1 MSVSRANERLRAEPE
16 PTPKVGKSERTRAE
30 ILDAAFDFIW
40 SRPFREMTVNSLMAS
55 TTVSRSAFY
64 QYFRDLHELMET
76 LLTTLEDEIL
86 QGAAPWFFGVG
97 DPVALLDDSLNKLV
111 AACYRRGPF
120 IKAVA
125 DAAPTDRRLEE
136 AWNNFLERFDDS
148 VSARISV
155 DQELGLIANFESRPL
170 ASALNRLDAY
180 TFVHAFGQRPRN
192 NPEPVLQAIR
202 RLWISTLYGPEWL
215 EANMSTL
222 VREQEMD
229 PESLAAYAA

>member
-1 MSVSRANERLRAEPE
+1 MSVSRTNERLRAEPE
-16 PTPKVGKSERTRAE
+16 PTPKVGRSERTRAE

-55 TTVSRSAFY
+55 TAVGRSAFY

-76 LLTTLEDEIL
+76 LLVTLEDEIL
-86 QGAAPWFFGVG
+86 QGAGPWFFGAG
-97 DPVALLDDSLNKLV
+97 DPVALLDRSLDELV
-111 AACYRRGPF
+111 TACYRRGPF

-136 AWNNFLERFDDS
+136 AWNSFLGRFDDA
-148 VSARISV
+148 VSARIAV
-155 DQELGLIANFESRPL
+155 DQELGLIARFDPRPL

-192 NPEPVLQAIR
+192 KPEPVLQAIR
-202 RLWISTLYGPEWL
+202 RLWISALYGPGWL
-215 EANMSTL
+215 EASTSTL
-222 VREQEMD
+222 VREHEMD

>member
-1 MSVSRANERLRAEPE
+1 MSVSRANERLRAEPA
-16 PTPKVGKSERTRAE
+16 PTPKVGRSERTRAE
-30 ILDAAFDFIW
+30 ILNAAFDFIW
-40 SRPFREMTVNSLMAS
+40 SHPFREMTVNSLMAS
-55 TTVSRSAFY
+55 TAVGRSAFY

-76 LLTTLEDEIL
+76 LLVTLEDEIL
-86 QGAAPWFFGVG
+86 QGAGPWFFGAG
-97 DPVALLDDSLNKLV
+97 DPVELLDRSLEELV

-136 AWNNFLERFDDS
+136 AWNGFLRRFDDA
-148 VSARISV
+148 VSARIAA
-155 DQELGLIANFESRPL
+155 DQELGLIADFDARPL

-192 NPEPVLQAIR
+192 RPEPVLQAIR
-202 RLWISTLYGPEWL
+202 RLWISALYGPEWL
-215 EANMSTL
+215 EASTSTL